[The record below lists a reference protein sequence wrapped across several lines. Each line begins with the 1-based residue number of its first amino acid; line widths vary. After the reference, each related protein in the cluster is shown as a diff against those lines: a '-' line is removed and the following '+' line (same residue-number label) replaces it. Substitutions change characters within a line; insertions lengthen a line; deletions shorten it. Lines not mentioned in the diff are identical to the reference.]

1 MSRRPRLK
9 SKGTCMLCNSTFD
22 KSAMTKHL
30 QSCLQ
35 KSQIN
40 IDKKST
46 EASSSPLRF
55 FHLLVEGRYLP
66 EYWMHLKVSS
76 HARFE
81 DLDNFLREIWLECC
95 GHMSAFRMGRE
106 EVRKNQKLQYFLHP
120 GMQLIHEY
128 DFGSTTELTLKVI
141 SEFKSNIKKGEVEI
155 LARND
160 PPEIK
165 CSHCDNLAT
174 RICTECSYEGAG
186 WLCDD
191 CAEGHKCGEDMLL
204 PVVNS
209 PRTGVCGYVG

>member
-1 MSRRPRLK
+1 
-9 SKGTCMLCNSTFD
+9 
-22 KSAMTKHL
+22 MTKHL

-40 IDKKST
+40 TDEKST

-55 FHLLVEGRYLP
+55 FHLLVEGHYLP
-66 EYWMHLKVSS
+66 AYWMHLKVSS
-76 HARFE
+76 HAHFE

-95 GHMSAFRMGRE
+95 GHMSAFRIGRE
-106 EVRKNQKLQYFLHP
+106 EVRKNQKLQYVLRS

-128 DFGSTTELTLKVI
+128 DFGSPTELTLKVI

-160 PPEIK
+160 PPEIQ
-165 CSHCDNLAT
+165 CSYCDNLAT
-174 RICTECSYEGAG
+174 RICVECDYGAG
-186 WLCDD
+186 WLCDE
-191 CAEGHKCGEDMLL
+191 CAEDHKCGEDMLL

>member
-1 MSRRPRLK
+1 MLRRPRLK
-9 SKGTCMLCNSTFD
+9 SKGICGLCKSTFD

-40 IDKKST
+40 IDEKST
-46 EASSSPLRF
+46 EASSSPLKF
-55 FHLLVEGRYLP
+55 FHLLVEGHGLP
-66 EYWMHLKVSS
+66 QYWMHLKVSS

-106 EVRKNQKLQYFLHP
+106 EVRKNQKLEYVLRP

-141 SEFKSNIKKGEVEI
+141 SEFKSNIRKGEVEI

-174 RICTECSYEGAG
+174 NICVECDYDAC

>member
-1 MSRRPRLK
+1 MARRLQVK

-30 QSCLQ
+30 QSCME
-35 KSQIN
+35 KSQIEE
-40 IDKKST
+40 KSKGQSQT
-46 EASSSPLRF
+46 PQKF
-55 FHLLVEGRYLP
+55 FNLLVEGRYLP
-66 EYWMHLKVSS
+66 EYWMHLKVLSS
-76 HARFE
+76 ASFRV
-81 DLDNFLREIWLECC
+81 LDSFLRKTWLECC
-95 GHMSAFRMGRE
+95 GHMSAFSIGRDE
-106 EVRKNQKLQYFLHP
+106 ISISRRLQDILHP
-120 GMQLIHEY
+120 KMKLIHEY
-128 DFGSTTELTLKVI
+128 DFGSTTELLLTVI
-141 SEFKSNIKKGEVEI
+141 SEFKADMRTKKVEI

-160 PPEIK
+160 PPQIK

-174 RICTECSYEGAG
+174 RICTECIYEDAG